1 LSGTSD
7 THLWERKKGN
17 LLMGTFKE
25 LNILHTMSN
34 NDNLPNIHYS
44 NNSSGSTPKKQKK
57 NISEPDCLHTKYCIY
72 TRS

>member
-1 LSGTSD
+1 
-7 THLWERKKGN
+7 
-17 LLMGTFKE
+17 MGTFKE

-57 NISEPDCLHTKYCIY
+57 KTSLNLTVYIQNTAYTQDISDFIKQ
-72 TRS
+72 